1 MISIRPATPEDVG
14 LILGFIRELAEYE
27 RLLDEV
33 RSSEAELRAA
43 LFGPDP
49 KVFADLAEWQGEP
62 VGFALWYYTF
72 STFRGRHGIYLED
85 LYVRPEHR
93 GRGVGKT
100 LLVRLAERCAAESLP
115 RLEWEVLNWNA
126 PSIAFYES
134 LGAVPQGE
142 WTGYRLTGDALQD
155 LAAKETA

>member
-1 MISIRPATPEDVG
+1 MISIRAARPDDVG
-14 LILGFIRELAEYE
+14 VILGFVRELAEYE
-27 RLLDEV
+27 RLLDLAQSTE
-33 RSSEAELRAA
+33 EDLRDA

-49 KVFADLAEWQGEP
+49 KVFTDIAEWQGQP

-72 STFRGRHGIYLED
+72 STFRGRHGLYLED

-93 GRGVGKT
+93 GRGIGKA
-100 LLVRLAERCAAESLP
+100 LLVHLAERCAAEGLA

-134 LGAVPQGE
+134 LGAEPQGE
-142 WTGYRLTGDALQD
+142 WTGYRLTGDALER
-155 LAAKETA
+155 LAAKEAA